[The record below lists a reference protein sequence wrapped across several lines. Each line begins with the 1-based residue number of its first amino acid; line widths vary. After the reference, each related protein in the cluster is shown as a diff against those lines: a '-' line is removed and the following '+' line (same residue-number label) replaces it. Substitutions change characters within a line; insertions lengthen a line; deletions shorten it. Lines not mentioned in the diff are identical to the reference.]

1 MGRNKFQRPRFC
13 FWLFVF
19 ITLLSCFIVMSIYIS
34 NTGKSY
40 DRRIATTYTKTEME
54 MLMEHITRLYELKEK
69 DIEKLIKCFGL
80 VLKTIVKLNVS
91 VSEDIDSLM
100 VSFKT
105 VDTVSPPMSHFDLFS
120 FLPHLWS
127 HEEFLRPFVLNSR
140 GRNAVSI
147 VFGIPTIRRKKQNY
161 LIQTLIS
168 LVNNMNQTEQND
180 SLIVVMIAEVDLE
193 YARNVSVEIKN
204 RIPDAVGSG
213 LVEVIVPNP
222 GYYPDFSKLRITFGD
237 SEDRV
242 RWRSKQNLDFAFL
255 MMYCQS
261 KGSFYV
267 QLEDDLIA
275 RPQYQALMKKTA
287 LQRIADGKQWFIL
300 DFGGLGFIGKMIKC
314 SDLPWVIQFILMFYN
329 DKPGDWLLDG
339 MVETKVCHLEK
350 SQDDCKKQKA
360 AIWVRNSE
368 AFFQHIGTWSSLDG
382 KIQLDKAYNFNK
394 TIKA

>member
-1 MGRNKFQRPRFC
+1 MMGWRIQQSRFC
-13 FWLFVF
+13 FWLFIF
-19 ITLLSCFIVMSIYIS
+19 LTLLSCYTFVFMYIS
-34 NTGKSY
+34 DYGNSY
-40 DRRIATTYTKTEME
+40 DHRMATTNTKTEME
-54 MLMEHITRLYELKEK
+54 ILMEQITRLYELKDK
-69 DIEKLIKCFGL
+69 DIQELTKCFGL
-80 VLKTIVKLNVS
+80 ALNIS
-91 VSEDIDSLM
+91 VPEDKDSLM
-100 VSFKT
+100 VTYKS
-105 VDTVSPPMSHFDLFS
+105 VDMVSPPMPHFDFFT
-120 FLPHLWS
+120 FLPHLS
-127 HEEFLRPFVLNSR
+127 PHQDSLRPFVLHSR

-147 VFGIPTIRRKKQNY
+147 VFGIPTVRRKKQNY

-168 LVNNMNQTEQND
+168 LVNNMNQTEQDD

-213 LVEVIVPNP
+213 LVEVIAPTP
-222 GYYPDFSKLRITFGD
+222 GYYPDFSKLRITLGD

-255 MMYCQS
+255 MMYCQP

-267 QLEDDLIA
+267 QLEDDLVA

-287 LQRIADGKQWFIL
+287 LQSIADGKEWFIL

-314 SDLPWVIQFILMFYN
+314 SDLPWLIQFMVMFYN

-339 MVETKVCHLEK
+339 FVNTKVCHLGK
-350 SQDDCKKQKA
+350 NHVDCVKQINS
-360 AIWVRNSE
+360 IWVKQNE

-382 KIQLDKAYNFNK
+382 KKQLLKTHNFYNKN
-394 TIKA
+394 I